1 MRRLIAVVAIL
12 CFASGP
18 AAGAAESPARA
29 VVDSLHETLLAVM
42 KDAATL
48 VLSGRRDS
56 LSHLISASFDMALIA
71 RVTTGRNWKRFD
83 GGRQKRLIDALRR
96 LNVAT
101 YAVRFDDYSGEF
113 FRVVSERPAA
123 RGTVLVNGEL
133 VKSDG
138 ETIRIDYLLRPTGDG
153 WRIIDVYLKG
163 IYSELA
169 LRRSEYAAVL
179 KRGGA
184 DGLLAAIEK
193 KIAEYE
199 SDAAA
204 K

>member
-1 MRRLIAVVAIL
+1 MRRLLAVVAIL

-18 AAGAAESPARA
+18 AAGAADSPARA

-48 VLSGRRDS
+48 GFAGRRDT
-56 LSHLISASFDMALIA
+56 LAPVIAASFDMALIA
-71 RVTTGRNWKRFD
+71 RITTGRNWKRFD
-83 GGRQKRLIDALRR
+83 GGRQQRLIDALGR

-101 YAVRFDDYSGEF
+101 YADRFDDYSGES

-179 KRGGA
+179 KRDGA

-204 K
+204 Q

>member
-1 MRRLIAVVAIL
+1 MRRLIAVVAIF

-48 VLSGRRDS
+48 GFAGRRDR
-56 LSHLISASFDMALIA
+56 LAPVIAASFDMALIA

-101 YAVRFDDYSGEF
+101 YAERFDDYSGES

-138 ETIRIDYLLRPTGDG
+138 ETIRIDYLLWPTSDG

-169 LRRSEYAAVL
+169 LRRSEYAAIL
-179 KRGGA
+179 RRGGA

-204 K
+204 Q